1 MPTRSSPVR
10 ASYAN
15 MIRSKKETKDL
26 ANKIDVDVKEKKK
39 IRIK

>member
-1 MPTRSSPVR
+1 
-10 ASYAN
+10 